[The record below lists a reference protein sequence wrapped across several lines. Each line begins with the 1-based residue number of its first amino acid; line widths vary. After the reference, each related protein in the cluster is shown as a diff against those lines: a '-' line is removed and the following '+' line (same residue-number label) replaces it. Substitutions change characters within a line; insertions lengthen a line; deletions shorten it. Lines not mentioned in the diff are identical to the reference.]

1 MKVDVDIDKF
11 TQAYVLKFNTEVFKT
26 EHDLKMAIT
35 IITVFAN
42 DFDLDPEL
50 EPSDMQEIVDKTLEL
65 EKDIFV
71 VDINE
76 DGIEVDI

>member
-11 TQAYVLKFNTEVFKT
+11 TQAYVLKFNTEEFKS
-26 EHDLKMAIT
+26 EHDLKMSIT

-50 EPSDMQEIVDKTLEL
+50 EPADMQEIVDKTLEL
-65 EKDIFV
+65 DKTTFV